1 MSATRFASVTR
12 ELHEAAAGAAWI
24 QWQAL
29 GAQAAAPRAPRAI
42 VDPEAL
48 LLLSLWLADE
58 EPRLRDF
65 LSGFAQ
71 LGSRLLSVQ
80 RLKRAM
86 ILYPEDAEAR
96 VAPFASHIAS
106 HGKDARWRTLAV
118 AKPPRPGRP
127 GKVGPASARFGEPG
141 SLMLRLRAGIGVD
154 VRTDVLSYLIG
165 RGDAWSDVREIAGA
179 ILYAKYSVRSACE
192 ALADAG
198 LIVTRAERPVSYS
211 AAPGRWLGLLGLDE
225 PPPWRPWV
233 HVFAYVVR
241 LLEWLRG
248 PGRRQMSAA
257 LAASLAREFVVEHG
271 AVLAELR
278 LDIPDER
285 ALRDE
290 AYLPAFER
298 MVSALAEW
306 LVESA

>member
-86 ILYPEDAEAR
+86 ILFPEDAEAR
-96 VAPFASHIAS
+96 VAKS
-106 HGKDARWRTLAV
+106 
-118 AKPPRPGRP
+118 PRPGRP

-198 LIVTRAERPVSYS
+198 LIVIRAERPVSYS